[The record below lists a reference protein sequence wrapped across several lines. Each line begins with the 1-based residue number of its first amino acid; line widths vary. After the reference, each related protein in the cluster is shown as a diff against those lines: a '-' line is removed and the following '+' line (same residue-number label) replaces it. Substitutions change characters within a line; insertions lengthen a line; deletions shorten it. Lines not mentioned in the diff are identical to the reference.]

1 MGFTVLHPSSHLRY
15 LANDS
20 SCVLSIRSGGSTLL
34 LPGDISDAV
43 ESRLVQQGLPSGGI
57 LLVPHH
63 GSKHSSSDEFLRGLS
78 PSLALATTGVG
89 NRFGFPRAEVRERY
103 RDLGIPFWATD
114 SCGAIRVLIS
124 TTGSVE
130 VLSARKERVAP
141 WRWPAGEDCP

>member
-1 MGFTVLHPSSHLRY
+1 LRY

-20 SCVLSIRSGGSTLL
+20 SCVVSIRNGSSTLL
-34 LPGDISDAV
+34 LPGDISAAV

-63 GSKHSSSDEFLRGLS
+63 GSKHSSSDEFLRGLT

-124 TTGSVE
+124 ATGSVE
-130 VLSARKERVAP
+130 VLSARKERAAP